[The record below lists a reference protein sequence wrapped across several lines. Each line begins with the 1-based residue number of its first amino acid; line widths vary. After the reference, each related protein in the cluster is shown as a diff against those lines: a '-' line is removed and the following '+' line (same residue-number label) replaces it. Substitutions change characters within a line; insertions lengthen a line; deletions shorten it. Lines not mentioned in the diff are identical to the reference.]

1 MLDSLLLRYNLPDVV
16 ASLARR
22 GLQIDADT
30 IATVEAGRR
39 RAQSK
44 LQQLQ
49 QRRRNL
55 AKEIGQARKSGVD
68 TADLQKLGHE
78 LGEQIKT
85 CETELDELNGQWHK
99 LQLELP
105 NMPHQ
110 LAPEGKDED
119 DNVTLRHVGEITTSS
134 GPDHVSI
141 GEQSGM
147 MDFATATKIAG
158 SRFVVLHRDLARLHR
173 ALGQFM
179 LDLHIREHGYE
190 EVNIPL
196 LANPA
201 SLEGTGQL
209 PKFADDLFAVEGGAF
224 YLIPTAEVSVTN
236 IVRDCI
242 LDPDKL
248 PLRWVCHSMS
258 FRREAGSYGRDTR
271 GMIRQHQFEKV
282 ELVQVVAPEGSE
294 QVHEQLTSHAER
306 VLQELE
312 LPYRVVELC
321 CGDLGF
327 AASRTYDLEVWL
339 PGQKNYR
346 EISSC
351 SNFRDFQ
358 ARRMRVRMRCAD
370 GGLEFVHT
378 LNGSGLAVGRTL
390 VAIMEN
396 YYQDSGVVAIPDAL
410 RPYMGG
416 LGSIAVKASSN
427 PAE

>member
-1 MLDSLLLRYNLPDVV
+1 MLDPSLLRHKLQDVV

-22 GLQIDADT
+22 GLQVDAGS
-30 IATVEAGRR
+30 IAAIEAGRR
-39 RAQSK
+39 HAQSQ

-68 TADLQKLGHE
+68 TADQQQLGHE
-78 LGEQIKT
+78 LGEQIKD
-85 CETELDELNGQWHK
+85 CETELDELNGKWRK

-110 LAPEGKDED
+110 SVPEGKDED
-119 DNVTLRHVGEITTSS
+119 DNVELRRVGEIATSNVL
-134 GPDHVSI
+134 DHVSI

-147 MDFATATKIAG
+147 MDFTAAAKMAG
-158 SRFVVLHRDLARLHR
+158 SRFVVLRRDLARLHR
-173 ALGQFM
+173 ALAQFM
-179 LDLHIREHGYE
+179 LELHIREHGYE
-190 EVNIPL
+190 ELNIPL
-196 LANPA
+196 LVNPGA
-201 SLEGTGQL
+201 MEGTGQL
-209 PKFADDLFAVEGGAF
+209 PKFADELFMVEGGAF

-236 IVRDCI
+236 MVRDSI
-242 LDPDKL
+242 LDADKL
-248 PLRWVCHSMS
+248 PLRWVCHSMA
-258 FRREAGSYGRDTR
+258 FRSEAGSYGRDTR

-282 ELVQVVAPEGSE
+282 ELVQVVSPEESE
-294 QVHEQLTSHAER
+294 RVHEQLTSQAER

-358 ARRMRVRMRCAD
+358 ARRMRTRIRYAD
-370 GGLEFVHT
+370 GSLKFAHT
-378 LNGSGLAVGRTL
+378 LNGSALAVGRTL

-396 YYQDSGVVAIPDAL
+396 HYQDSGVIAIPDAL

-416 LGSIAVKASSN
+416 LGSIAVTATSGSV
-427 PAE
+427 E